1 MFVVA
6 IIYRLARIKERKK
19 KLMMFGWLSL
29 YCFFCLR
36 KKNAAAVTVINRQ
49 KTSRGYCIIY
59 VCVCVCVC
67 VLYCYYL
74 FLVNDGLFFSV
85 RSETRRKH
93 THTHT
98 LKYNFFVGR
107 RCVQQQS
114 LQVFIPMDSTEIFS
128 FFFVRRDFS
137 GTPPHRRRAH
147 TRLVVPALLL
157 YTITH

>member
-1 MFVVA
+1 
-6 IIYRLARIKERKK
+6 
-19 KLMMFGWLSL
+19 L
-29 YCFFCLR
+29 YNLR
-36 KKNAAAVTVINRQ
+36 
-49 KTSRGYCIIY
+49 
-59 VCVCVCVC
+59 VCVSVCVYFIVITC
-67 VLYCYYL
+67 
-74 FLVNDGLFFSV
+74 FWWMMGFFFSV